1 MGRQESSQSTRTV
14 TLRQSLE
21 TGLSPSTS
29 VEFQRSR
36 AVSPESPESAP
47 QSTYASSEEMKRG
60 ASVSSGD
67 SALLPVVGRQVRL
80 PADQLPGAKILA
92 HLDSILGTEELDTDA
107 PSVLDHP
114 PRRLLLHTPVLQVV
128 NAQTVKDRHLFL
140 FTDLLLITKPVIEE
154 HPLTGQPLPSN
165 IDSSF
170 VVKSVVE
177 LRHLKLGLSDEAEE
191 SARSTTKPKR
201 HPLLVAFIDR
211 FANDPSRA
219 IQTLIQKGGLANDAA
234 TIANLLFR
242 NPELNR
248 NQVGAYISGSEN
260 RHVLRAYIEKFKFSG
275 VRIDDALR
283 MFLMSIRI
291 PYSLQVAEHVLSVV
305 AQQWTEANGS
315 MGYDPSLSFSLVLA
329 IMQLSDALHAG
340 LHSDEGLFSYPN
352 RTVSV
357 DDFVSSFRPQDPR
370 LLVPE
375 ELLARIY
382 SSVRRERIEQASDNS
397 LFSMTPDI
405 EATMEPAKL
414 PGRLT
419 YRTPSQ
425 SITITIPVADPKFSI
440 QLHGTDLKFDPPH
453 LSFAKSNTQSF
464 RVTGSAIGLR
474 TMVLIKMGSNAP
486 QYQGLPLNK
495 TFSIERAFNQHTFQ
509 ISFINHLNVKR
520 KCVLLLAPNPSRTS

>member
-1 MGRQESSQSTRTV
+1 M
-14 TLRQSLE
+14 
-21 TGLSPSTS
+21 
-29 VEFQRSR
+29 EFQPAR
-36 AVSPESPESAP
+36 AATPESAGSAP
-47 QSTYASSEEMKRG
+47 QSTYASSEEMRRG
-60 ASVSSGD
+60 ASGSSAD
-67 SALLPVVGRQVRL
+67 SALFPVVSRQVRL
-80 PADQLPGAKILA
+80 PADQQPGAKILA

-140 FTDLLLITKPVIEE
+140 FTDLLLIAKPIIEE
-154 HPLTGQPLPSN
+154 HPSTGQPLPSTLE
-165 IDSSF
+165 SSF

-177 LRHLKLGLSDEAEE
+177 LRHLKLGSSDDADEA
-191 SARSTTKPKR
+191 ARSTTKAKR

-211 FANDPSRA
+211 FANEPNRA

-248 NQVGAYISGSEN
+248 NQLGAYLAGPEN
-260 RHVLRAYIEKFKFSG
+260 RHVLRAYIEKFKFGG

-283 MFLMSIRI
+283 MFLMTIRV

-305 AQQWTEANGS
+305 AQQWTEANGNT
-315 MGYDPSLSFSLVLA
+315 GYDPSLLFSLVLA

-352 RTVSV
+352 RSVSV

-382 SSVRRERIEQASDNS
+382 SSVRKERIEQASDNS
-397 LFSMTPDI
+397 VFTITPDI
-405 EATMEPAKL
+405 EAIMEPAKL

-425 SITITIPVADPKFSI
+425 SITITIPAADPKFSI
-440 QLHGTDLKFDPPH
+440 KLHGTDLKFDPPH

-474 TMVLIKMGSNAP
+474 TMVLIKIGSNAP

-495 TFSIERAFNQHTFQ
+495 AFSIERAFMQHTFQ

-520 KCVLLLAPNPSRTS
+520 KCVYPFSLLSSLATS